1 MKNTIQL
8 ITPHPD
14 DTRDEAL
21 NVLELPNDADPSAV
35 TLRDVDRINLH
46 FPKFTDGRAYSQ
58 AYLLRRRLGFA
69 GDIRATGDVLVDQL
83 LQMQRSGFSSALL
96 RADQNL
102 FHAQRQLAH
111 FANFYQGDA
120 MQAQPV
126 FAPEEASA

>member
-1 MKNTIQL
+1 MTNTIKL
-8 ITPHPD
+8 IAVNTID
-14 DTRDEAL
+14 ARAIAL
-21 NVLELPNDADPSAV
+21 NVLELANEANPASIS
-35 TLRDVDRINLH
+35 LQGVDRIHLH

-83 LQMQRSGFSSALL
+83 LQMQRSGFSSAVL

-120 MQAQPV
+120 MQVQPL
-126 FAPEEASA
+126 FAAEEATA

>member
-8 ITPHPD
+8 IAASTINE
-14 DTRDEAL
+14 RDEAL
-21 NVLELPNDADPSAV
+21 NVLELQNDADPA
-35 TLRDVDRINLH
+35 TLSLQGVDRIHLH

-58 AYLLRRRLGFA
+58 AYLLRRRLGFT

-83 LQMQRSGFSSALL
+83 LQMQRSGFSSAML

-120 MQAQPV
+120 TQAQPV
-126 FAPEEASA
+126 FAPEGAPA

>member
-21 NVLELPNDADPSAV
+21 NIVELPNDADPSAV
-35 TLRDVDRINLH
+35 SLQGVDRIDLH

-58 AYLLRRRLGFA
+58 AYLLRRRLGFG
-69 GDIRATGDVLVDQL
+69 GDIRANGDVLVDQL
-83 LQMQRSGFSSALL
+83 LQMQRSGFSSAVL

-102 FHAQRQLAH
+102 FHAERQLAH

-120 MQAQPV
+120 TQTQPV
-126 FAPEEASA
+126 FAPEEVSA